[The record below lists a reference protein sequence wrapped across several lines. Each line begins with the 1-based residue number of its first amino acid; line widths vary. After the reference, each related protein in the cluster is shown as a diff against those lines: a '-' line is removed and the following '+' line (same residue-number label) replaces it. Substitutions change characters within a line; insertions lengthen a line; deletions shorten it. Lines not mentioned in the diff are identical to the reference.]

1 MAKKKKKGEQRKERR
16 VEFRQWHRRRTRNG
30 GERKFPKS
38 APREPRLHAETRNS
52 IWAVS
57 FICVAA
63 VLVLAWFSIA
73 GPAGAAI
80 YSGLDALLGWGYL
93 ILPATL
99 LFAAAV
105 FLLSRQKR
113 ILATTL
119 IGSTLLIL
127 SVLGLIELLSPGH
140 GGWLGSYSDRSEA
153 RSASSPPSTID
164 IFILDH
170 LRTCDGE
177 RADQSGTGRGMTRMK
192 RTDDEEDMP
201 AARDRRG

>member
-1 MAKKKKKGEQRKERR
+1 MAKKKKRANKGK
-16 VEFRQWHRRRTRNG
+16 NGGSNSGNGIG
-30 GERKFPKS
+30 GERVAANANSRKS
-38 APREPRLHAETRNS
+38 APREPHLHAETRNS

-80 YSGLDALLGWGYL
+80 YSGLNALLGWGYL

-140 GGWLGSYSDRSEA
+140 GGWLDRVD
-153 RSASSPPSTID
+153 STL
-164 IFILDH
+164 FTLPVVYCVAQA
-170 LRTCDGE
+170 LGLPR
-177 RADQSGTGRGMTRMK
+177 
-192 RTDDEEDMP
+192 
-201 AARDRRG
+201 

>member
-1 MAKKKKKGEQRKERR
+1 MASAANASAANANSR
-16 VEFRQWHRRRTRNG
+16 
-30 GERKFPKS
+30 KS
-38 APREPRLHAETRNS
+38 APREPHLHAETRNS
-52 IWAVS
+52 IWAIS

-73 GPAGAAI
+73 GPAGALYI
-80 YSGLDALLGWGYL
+80 VDSNALLGWGYL

-140 GGWLGSYSDRSEA
+140 GGWLGIVFGSLAKPVRRHRRNDDRHLY
-153 RSASSPPSTID
+153 PY
-164 IFILDH
+164 H
-170 LRTCDGE
+170 LRPCDGE
-177 RADQSGTGRGMTRMK
+177 RADQS
-192 RTDDEEDMP
+192 ELAVE
-201 AARDRRG
+201 